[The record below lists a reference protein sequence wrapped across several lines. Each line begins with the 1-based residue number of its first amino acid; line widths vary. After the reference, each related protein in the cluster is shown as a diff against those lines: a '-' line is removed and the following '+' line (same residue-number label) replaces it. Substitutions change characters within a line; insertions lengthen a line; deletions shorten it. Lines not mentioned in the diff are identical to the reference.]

1 MTTNLEGYLGEFS
14 GADQRKK
21 NGIWF
26 KSTHFS
32 LGQDK
37 SQHHYSHS
45 QREQLGLAQGAKREK
60 PPHDA
65 NSMTR
70 TQFILGDAAQNYMTT
85 TKANYQAPGDE
96 FRLPNLD
103 QETINQ
109 KTGGHID
116 FGGHPQQYMTTHQRE
131 FQGKKSG
138 ITKTELAQQQER

>member
-1 MTTNLEGYLGEFS
+1 MATNLEGYLGDYS
-14 GADQRKK
+14 GADSRKK

-45 QREQLGLAQGAKREK
+45 QREQLGLAHGVKREK

-85 TKANYQAPGDE
+85 TKANYQAPPDA
-96 FRLPNLD
+96 FRLPKLD

-109 KTGGHID
+109 KTGGNID
-116 FGGHPQQYMTTHQRE
+116 FGGHPQQYSTTHQRE
-131 FQGKKSG
+131 YQDKKSMVSPG
-138 ITKTELAQQQER
+138 ELAEQKER